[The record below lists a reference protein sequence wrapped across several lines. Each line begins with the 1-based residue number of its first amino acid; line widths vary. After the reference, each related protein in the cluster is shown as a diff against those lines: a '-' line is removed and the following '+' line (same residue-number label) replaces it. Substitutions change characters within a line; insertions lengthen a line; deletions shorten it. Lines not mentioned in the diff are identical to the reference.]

1 MNVAIFCPS
10 CQEKLE
16 VVVLDDEPRTWG
28 CPVCRH
34 LMLIDPS
41 GSGKLADIEV
51 LKVAN
56 IPDPEDK
63 LEAAESTALTGKDG
77 QPLMTYHCNESGE
90 IDRVTVQA
98 KIAPHHRQLL
108 DAINE
113 GKRLDV
119 RAIPQPKRIDLT
131 KVREHLRKQAEQLVG
146 GSRHSSVPPPPKG
159 HVYME
164 GLSDEKKATQYFRT
178 EKDTYTPE
186 QARDFDEALMEM
198 VDMWQP
204 EIAATFKVLLVGNG
218 INFASVV
225 NVRHR
230 KDLPDCRMWPKAP
243 EISLTPATTFTP
255 EQGKQMED
263 KLIEVMEQWSLETK
277 ASVYLRL
284 GQRGLDIVKAREI
297 RREAKLTG

>member
-10 CQEKLE
+10 CQGKLE

-63 LEAAESTALTGKDG
+63 LEAAESTALVGKDG

-98 KIAPHHRQLL
+98 KIAPHRRQLL

-113 GKRLDV
+113 GRRLDV
-119 RAIPQPKRIDLT
+119 RAVPQNIRRKMFDLAGASGECLGIYNL
-131 KVREHLRKQAEQLVG
+131 KDKQPNQEA
-146 GSRHSSVPPPPKG
+146 SMAMSVDLENNKQ
-159 HVYME
+159 
-164 GLSDEKKATQYFRT
+164 KFRT

-186 QARDFDEALMEM
+186 EARDFDEAVMGM

-204 EIAATFKVLLVGNG
+204 EIAATFKVLLIGNG
-218 INFASVV
+218 INFASIV
-225 NVRHR
+225 NVRSH